1 MRQAEIERQ
10 TKETYVYV
18 SLNIDGKGEAD
29 VDTGVG
35 FMDHMLELLAFHGN
49 FDLKVR

>member
-29 VDTGVG
+29 VDTGGEISDRV
-35 FMDHMLELLAFHGN
+35 
-49 FDLKVR
+49 VRQR